1 MLLNYQLCR
10 KRLKGNLI
18 TIRNR
23 CSLIKKPCCWVL
35 VSQVMVLW
43 YGWLWN
49 PYMIKKK
56 KRSTFISLTI
66 LCVQLTLCA
75 QIGFK
80 HFIGWP
86 ILDYK
91 YLDVL
96 YAVLCLVTQSCPT
109 LCNYMDCSPPGSSVH
124 GDSPGKNTGLGCHAL
139 LQEIFPTQGSNP
151 GLPRCRQI
159 LYHLRHQGS
168 PSICAL

>member
-1 MLLNYQLCR
+1 MQKKAERQSDRYKKQTL
-10 KRLKGNLI
+10 
-18 TIRNR
+18 
-23 CSLIKKPCCWVL
+23 LIKKPCGWVL

-56 KRSTFISLTI
+56 RSTFISLTV

-80 HFIGWP
+80 DFIGSP

-96 YAVLCLVTQSCPT
+96 CAVLCLATQSCPA
-109 LCNYMDCSPPGSSVH
+109 LCNPMDCSPPGSSVH
-124 GDSPGKNTGLGCHAL
+124 GNSPGKNTGLGCHAL
-139 LQEIFPTQGSNP
+139 FQRIFPTQGPNP
-151 GLPRCRQI
+151 HLPRCRWI
-159 LYHLRHQGS
+159 L
-168 PSICAL
+168 

>member
-1 MLLNYQLCR
+1 MLLDKEAMLLGFSFSGDGALIWMA
-10 KRLKGNLI
+10 LKSI
-18 TIRNR
+18 
-23 CSLIKKPCCWVL
+23 
-35 VSQVMVLW
+35 
-43 YGWLWN
+43 YD
-49 PYMIKKK
+49 KKK
-56 KRSTFISLTI
+56 KRSTFISLTV

-96 YAVLCLVTQSCPT
+96 CAVLCLVTQSCPT
-109 LCNYMDCSPPGSSVH
+109 LCNPMDCSPPGSSVH
-124 GDSPGKNTGLGCHAL
+124 GDSPGENTGLGCHAL

-159 LYHLRHQGS
+159 LYRLRHQGS
-168 PSICAL
+168 QSICAL